1 MGRVAQASKV
11 FYCNQDIT
19 CSPTA
24 LISFRKNGNITT
36 KDLPKRE
43 TDGNLRQ
50 TIYPKK
56 TQQW

>member
-56 TQQW
+56 T